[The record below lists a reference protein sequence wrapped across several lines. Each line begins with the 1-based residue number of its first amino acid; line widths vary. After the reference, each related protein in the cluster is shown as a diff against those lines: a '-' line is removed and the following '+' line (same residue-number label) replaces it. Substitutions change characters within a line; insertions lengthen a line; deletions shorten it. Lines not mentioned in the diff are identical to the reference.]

1 MIKLK
6 IGTNYLVTTS
16 NNSLESLKNTMAYMM
31 GCFKGEGNVVLS
43 TRCVGSDNSIYEYA
57 KFLKDN
63 NIKKIFLVHELD
75 ILKLKQRNNNLTATG
90 IINDNKWFICHTIQE
105 LRNVI
110 PDIEVKV
117 INLNAYFKAPEFLL
131 ALNLWNELL
140 LDKDSILSAFPLL
153 DRYKQISTRVKQIPE
168 EIKIFA
174 NDIERLKKKK
184 DICDR
189 VSSLE
194 SLKYLHL
201 IDEASTIGTTL
212 NLTIKE
218 LPINPSE
225 PLGKVFDRNTFDRN
239 PYLYKVAKYI
249 YSGCH
254 FGMPK
259 TKIKIDSDFKPVF
272 LETVDHTFDKMLKA
286 NNWSTIGYP
295 HFGVNHFCG
304 GEFNDTIAHAKE
316 YGLEYYFLCLKQY
329 LTTANMR
336 DTAGYRV
343 WWYPIYNEQN
353 ELVYCAGVDIAIE
366 EDLKRDPDLY
376 AEWSNKTWD
385 EKVKICSHIDWNS
398 RYICRYR
405 EGVDYYSNR
414 GGKDTFLELL
424 QEREPEE
431 YKKIMERSAQ

>member
-6 IGTNYLVTTS
+6 IGNNYLITSS
-16 NNSLESLKNTMAYMM
+16 NNSLEGLKTTMAYMM
-31 GCFKGEGNVVLS
+31 GCFKGSGNVVLS
-43 TRCVGSDNSIYEYA
+43 TECIGVDETIYEYA
-57 KFLKDN
+57 RFIRDN
-63 NIKKIFLVHELD
+63 NIKKIFLVHKIDVLYIKRKNRQEA
-75 ILKLKQRNNNLTATG
+75 RNL
-90 IINDNKWFICHTIQE
+90 INDSKWFIKHIIQE

-117 INLNAYFKAPEFLL
+117 VNLNAYFKAPEYLL
-131 ALNLWNELL
+131 ALQLWNELL
-140 LDKDSILSAFPLL
+140 LDKDSILSVFPLL

-168 EIKIFA
+168 EMKIFA

-194 SLKYLHL
+194 SLKYLQL
-201 IDEASTIGTTL
+201 IDEASGVGTTL

-218 LPINPSE
+218 LPIYPSE
-225 PLGKVFDRNTFDRN
+225 PLGKVFSKETFKRN

-259 TKIKIDSDFKPVF
+259 TKIKIGSDFKPVF
-272 LETVDHTFDKMLKA
+272 LETVDHTFDKMFKYY
-286 NNWSTIGYP
+286 NWSTIGYP
-295 HFGVNHFCG
+295 HFGVGHFCG

-366 EDLKRDPDLY
+366 EDLKQSPDLY

-385 EKVKICSHIDWNS
+385 EKVKICQHLNWGTSPI
-398 RYICRYR
+398 RQYQ
-405 EGVDYYSNR
+405 EVDYYSNR
-414 GGKDTFLELL
+414 GSEDAFLALL
-424 QEREPEE
+424 QEKEPEE

>member
-1 MIKLK
+1 M
-6 IGTNYLVTTS
+6 
-16 NNSLESLKNTMAYMM
+16 
-31 GCFKGEGNVVLS
+31 
-43 TRCVGSDNSIYEYA
+43 
-57 KFLKDN
+57 
-63 NIKKIFLVHELD
+63 
-75 ILKLKQRNNNLTATG
+75 
-90 IINDNKWFICHTIQE
+90 
-105 LRNVI
+105 
-110 PDIEVKV
+110 
-117 INLNAYFKAPEFLL
+117 
-131 ALNLWNELL
+131 
-140 LDKDSILSAFPLL
+140 
-153 DRYKQISTRVKQIPE
+153 
-168 EIKIFA
+168 KIFA

-194 SLKYLHL
+194 SLNYLHL
-201 IDEASTIGTTL
+201 IDEASGVGTTL

-218 LPINPSE
+218 LPIYPSE
-225 PLGKVFDRNTFDRN
+225 PLGKVFSKETFKRN
-239 PYLYKVAKYI
+239 PYLYKAAKYI

-259 TKIKIDSDFKPVF
+259 TKIKIGSDFKPVF
-272 LETVDHTFDKMLKA
+272 LETVDHTFDKMFKYY
-286 NNWSTIGYP
+286 NWSTIGYP
-295 HFGVNHFCG
+295 HFGVGHFCG

-366 EDLKRDPDLY
+366 EDLKQSPDLY

-385 EKVKICSHIDWNS
+385 EKVKICQHLNWGTSPI
-398 RYICRYR
+398 RQYQ
-405 EGVDYYSNR
+405 EVDYYSNR
-414 GGKDTFLELL
+414 GSEDAFLALL
-424 QEREPEE
+424 QEKEPEE